1 MDDPNALTLPQL
13 YAHLARGGLVRR
25 LLDLA
30 RDEDLGSVGDRT
42 SAACIPVGARAE
54 ARLVCRSGGIVA
66 GLAAGPDLIGV
77 FAPGRDVHLD
87 VKLEDGGRAAANST
101 IAVLSGPL
109 RDVLAIERTLL
120 NLVGRLSGIATRTAM
135 FVERMGTGVR
145 ARLFDTRKTTPGLRL
160 LEKYAVRCG
169 GGHTHRVGLYD
180 AVLIKDN
187 HLAGVAPDQLA
198 DFVAAASARARAA
211 AGPDGLQFVQVE
223 VESLAMLERVLG
235 LPVGVVDIVLLD
247 NMPADEMSECVRV
260 RDRLAPRVELEASGG
275 ITLETIR
282 RVAESG
288 VDRISV
294 GSLTHGAASIDV
306 ALDIDS

>member
-1 MDDPNALTLPQL
+1 MDDPHALSLPAF
-13 YAHLARGGLVRR
+13 YDHIVRSGLVRR
-25 LLDLA
+25 LIELA
-30 RDEDLGSVGDRT
+30 RDEDLGRPGDVT
-42 SAACIPVGARAE
+42 SAACIPAEARAE

-66 GLAAGPDLIGV
+66 GLAAGPELLDV
-77 FAPGRDVHLD
+77 FAPGVGVKLEI
-87 VKLEDGGRAAANST
+87 KLEDGRRAAANET
-101 IAVLSGPL
+101 VAVLSGPL

-135 FVERMGTGVR
+135 FRERMGAGVR
-145 ARLFDTRKTTPGLRL
+145 AGLYDTRKTTPGLRL

-169 GGHTHRVGLYD
+169 GGRTHRVGLHD

-187 HLAGVAPDQLA
+187 HLAGVGLDELA
-198 DFVAAASARARAA
+198 GFVKAASARARAA
-211 AGPDGLQFVQVE
+211 AGEAGLQFVQVE
-223 VESLAMLERVLG
+223 VESRAMLERVLG
-235 LPVGVVDIVLLD
+235 LEAGVVDIVLLD
-247 NMPADEMSECVRV
+247 NMSADEMSECVRL

-282 RVAESG
+282 GVAETG

-294 GSLTHGAASIDV
+294 GSLTHGAASLDV

>member
-1 MDDPNALTLPQL
+1 MDDPNALNLPQL

-25 LLDLA
+25 LLELA
-30 RDEDLGSVGDRT
+30 RDEDLGSAGDRT
-42 SAACIPVGARAE
+42 GAACIPVGARAE
-54 ARLVCRSGGIVA
+54 ARLVFRSGGIVA
-66 GLAAGPDLIGV
+66 GLAAGPDLIDV

-120 NLVGRLSGIATRTAM
+120 NLVGRLSGIATRTAK
-135 FVERMGTGVR
+135 FVERIGPGMR
-145 ARLFDTRKTTPGLRL
+145 ARLYDTRKTTPGLRL

-198 DFVAAASARARAA
+198 DFVARAAARARAA
-211 AGPDGLQFVQVE
+211 AGPGGLQFVQVE

-235 LPVGVVDIVLLD
+235 LPGGVVDIVLLD
-247 NMPADEMSECVRV
+247 NMPADEMSESVRL

-282 RVAESG
+282 KVAESG